1 MQGIAIGAM
10 FQRGFEPELLAPRA
24 RLMEE
29 LSNAG
34 SLRYTFPSCSPDPD
48 HLTVLARPGF
58 VEAACQPSLRS
69 KRQTASNSTNLLR
82 QAGGGGL
89 ETPLGSRAP
98 RGARCR
104 RPKSG

>member
-1 MQGIAIGAM
+1 MRAATLPISI
-10 FQRGFEPELLAPRA
+10 RLELVV
-24 RLMEE
+24 
-29 LSNAG
+29 LSREAFCR
-34 SLRYTFPSCSPDPD
+34 SFLTYTFPSCSPDPD

-89 ETPLGSRAP
+89 EPPLGARAP